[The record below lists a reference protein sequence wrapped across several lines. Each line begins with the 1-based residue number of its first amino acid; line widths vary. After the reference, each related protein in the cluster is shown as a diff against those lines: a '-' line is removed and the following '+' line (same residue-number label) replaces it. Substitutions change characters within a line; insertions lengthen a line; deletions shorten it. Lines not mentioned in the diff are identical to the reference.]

1 MTDITNLVIL
11 QVVSALPCVANS
23 NGLYVKED
31 FSPENSN
38 VSDAKNS
45 KGEEE
50 SLKENN
56 LGTEN
61 TEEVRMNHREGEKEE
76 SLEEEDLDTENSE
89 KVRRN
94 HKEGEKEETL
104 EEEEDLG
111 TENREER
118 VEQITCSRGNNEP
131 EVSQECDTYTKCGE
145 ISKKTEEKEGSST
158 KLCQKWE
165 GCLSYGGARKFYHQ
179 GAQEYTACEEF
190 FGWCD
195 SI

>member
-76 SLEEEDLDTENSE
+76 SLEE
-89 KVRRN
+89 
-94 HKEGEKEETL
+94 
-104 EEEEDLG
+104 
-111 TENREER
+111 R

-179 GAQEYTACEEF
+179 GAQEYTACKEF